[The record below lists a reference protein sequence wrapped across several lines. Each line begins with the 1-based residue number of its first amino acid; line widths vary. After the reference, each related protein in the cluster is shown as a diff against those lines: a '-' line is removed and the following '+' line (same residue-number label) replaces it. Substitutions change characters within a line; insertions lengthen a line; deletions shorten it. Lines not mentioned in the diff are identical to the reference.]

1 MIKNLKQKEHPWV
14 FNTLDETGES
24 PCAPIAEDGIIDPLN
39 ADMKNS
45 AVPAKF
51 WGTTIVS
58 IRNGRL
64 ASGPDVVI
72 INSC

>member
-1 MIKNLKQKEHPWV
+1 MYFFLFKFELS
-14 FNTLDETGES
+14 LRDM
-24 PCAPIAEDGIIDPLN
+24 IIDPLN